1 MDHNDDA
8 LPPPSVANAESIV
21 NGIQQC
27 QLAME
32 ESRLSL
38 RPIMAIME
46 EQLQADDDKI
56 KDYSDGK
63 IVQDCLGAVE
73 RIFGSIG
80 VLISRLADGGLILL
94 DDQGNPQGESSKD
107 NRDDVYL
114 LMASNCIAKASGFIG
129 HQCFTLLEGDSM
141 IDDGPLDDYTRGHG
155 EEEHH
160 SLPVQPCM
168 ARLTELTLRILQ
180 TEMTIVAPG
189 NCSSEEISF
198 SSLIEAY
205 ADYQRRCVRT
215 RSKPSITSLAELRRI
230 AASQGCYVSDILDE
244 ERRRQQFDT
253 GIHLGDDDNGEDSES
268 CEGGTARGQPHA
280 QAMTVILGEASSLMQ
295 PLAAWRDALA
305 PTSEGDNELCLQIQR
320 LCQESVETLDNEA
333 QTLAT
338 TVGSWFVADQSGL
351 ANLEQS
357 TEDDT
362 HTRSDLLSIESSL
375 EEMAFMC
382 QVVARYCEFSKQM
395 VPSNGPGTSK
405 LQDLLTENSLHY
417 STLETRLATMQ
428 FRQALSL
435 ASPQLIELGRP
446 ALQVPSIVEDAH
458 YICVRAIERAS
469 GTRSEQAIWTVGH
482 FVCEIWGANE
492 SKGVY
497 NALMEGIGCV
507 GDSSTH
513 ENSAN
518 DSTTTSPAKIDNAF
532 AAALLEAVDGGGD
545 DQAKPSRSNP
555 NSAPPSGGLSAL
567 FGSRRNGESQQNR
580 IDSELCSLNGIA
592 AASNSCSALSNLF
605 RELVD
610 EKNHEAPSSS
620 RGPGEDSD
628 SSMLTFARDELASH
642 SQSYMR
648 LLKKHVHALVSELC
662 GGDDLFDCDGQL
674 CLQNLRLFIEG
685 EVYSIN
691 SASLSSLESDD
702 RLESAIIGPIR
713 RSKLFEEIAMDKC
726 DAVVVLHIA
735 EAMSTKTSE
744 IILQTLLRGCC
755 QFNEWGAMLLSKQV
769 RLLQNVYCELV
780 LEIANSSET
789 ASAPVNTAS
798 VLQQFEKVKQAVS
811 ILQLEKPS
819 DWLSF
824 SYKVGDSDDTN
835 LTTHEIEK
843 IMNLRDDFNEEAIAR
858 VCIQIAS

>member
-1 MDHNDDA
+1 MENDA
-8 LPPPSVANAESIV
+8 TPYPSAANAESIV
-21 NGIQQC
+21 DGIQQC

-38 RPIMAIME
+38 RPIMATME
-46 EQLQADDDKI
+46 ADEQLPADET

-63 IVQDCLGAVE
+63 IAHDCLGAVE
-73 RIFGSIG
+73 HIFGSIG
-80 VLISRLADGGLILL
+80 VLISRLADGGLISL
-94 DDQGNPQGESSKD
+94 DEQGNPQGESSKH

-114 LMASNCIAKASGFIG
+114 LMASNCITKAAGFVG
-129 HQCFTLLEGDSM
+129 HHCFTLLEGDSM
-141 IDDGPLDDYTRGHG
+141 IDDGPLDDYTNGHG
-155 EEEHH
+155 QEEH

-168 ARLTELTLRILQ
+168 ARLAELTLRILHI
-180 TEMTIVAPG
+180 EATIVASDNG
-189 NCSSEEISF
+189 SSKEF
-198 SSLIEAY
+198 SPESLIEAY

-215 RSKPSITSLAELRRI
+215 RSKSSITSLAELRRI
-230 AASQGCYVSDILDE
+230 ATNQGCHVSDILDE
-244 ERRRQQFDT
+244 ERRRQQFDADL
-253 GIHLGDDDNGEDSES
+253 HSEDDENDEDPTEG
-268 CEGGTARGQPHA
+268 CEGGTARRQPHA
-280 QAMTVILGEASSLMQ
+280 QAITVILGEASSLMQ

-333 QTLAT
+333 QTLAS

-357 TEDDT
+357 TANDT

-382 QVVARYCEFSKQM
+382 QVVARYCEFSKQTL
-395 VPSNGPGTSK
+395 PRSDPCISK

-492 SKGVY
+492 SEGIY

-507 GDSSTH
+507 GDSLTH
-513 ENSAN
+513 ENGAN
-518 DSTTTSPAKIDNAF
+518 DMPITPAKVDNAF
-532 AAALLEAVDGGGD
+532 AAALLDAVDDGGD
-545 DQAKPSRSNP
+545 DQANPSRSNP

-567 FGSRRNGESQQNR
+567 FGGRSNGQSQQKTIN
-580 IDSELCSLNGIA
+580 SELCALNGIA

-605 RELVD
+605 GELVD
-610 EKNHEAPSSS
+610 ENTQEPPSSPS
-620 RGPGEDSD
+620 RVPGGDSD
-628 SSMLTFARDELASH
+628 SSMLTLARDEMCSH
-642 SQSYMR
+642 SQSYTL
-648 LLKKHVHALVSELC
+648 LLKKHAHALVSELC
-662 GGDDLFDCDGQL
+662 GGDDLFDCDGGL

-685 EVYSIN
+685 EVYNIN

-713 RSKLFEEIAMDKC
+713 SSKVFEEIAMDKC
-726 DAVVVLHIA
+726 EAVVVLQIA
-735 EAMSTKTSE
+735 EAMSSKTSE
-744 IILQTLLRGCC
+744 IILQTLLRGDCR
-755 QFNEWGAMLLSKQV
+755 FNEWGAMLLSKQV
-769 RLLQNVYCELV
+769 RLLQNVFCELV

-789 ASAPVNTAS
+789 ATAPVNTAP

-824 SYKVGDSDDTN
+824 SYEVGDSDETN

-843 IMNLRDDFNEEAIAR
+843 IMNLRDDFSEEAIAR
-858 VCIQIAS
+858 VCIQMAS

>member
-1 MDHNDDA
+1 MENGPT
-8 LPPPSVANAESIV
+8 PPPSVVNAESIV
-21 NGIQQC
+21 DGIQQC

-38 RPIMAIME
+38 LPIMTIME
-46 EQLQADDDKI
+46 ADDEQLPADRI
-56 KDYSDGK
+56 KDCSDGK
-63 IVQDCLGAVE
+63 IVHDCLAAVE
-73 RIFGSIG
+73 RIIGSFG
-80 VLISRLADGGLILL
+80 VLLSRLADSGLILL
-94 DDQGNPQGESSKD
+94 DEQGNPQGESSKH

-114 LMASNCIAKASGFIG
+114 LMASNCIAKASGFVG

-141 IDDGPLDDYTRGHG
+141 IDDGPLDDYTKGGQG
-155 EEEHH
+155 EEEHE

-180 TEMTIVAPG
+180 TETTIVAAG
-189 NCSSEEISF
+189 NRSSGEISAT
-198 SSLIEAY
+198 SLIEAY
-205 ADYQRRCVRT
+205 ADYQRRCVRA
-215 RSKPSITSLAELRRI
+215 RSKSSITSLAELRRI
-230 AASQGCYVSDILDE
+230 ATSQGCHVSDILDE
-244 ERRRQQFDT
+244 ERMRQQFDT
-253 GIHLGDDDNGEDSES
+253 GIHSEDDDNEEGG
-268 CEGGTARGQPHA
+268 EGGTTRGQPHA
-280 QAMTVILGEASSLMQ
+280 QAITVILGEASSLMQ

-305 PTSEGDNELCLQIQR
+305 PTSEGANELCLQIQR

-357 TEDDT
+357 TEDET

-382 QVVARYCEFSKQM
+382 QVVARYCEFSKQT
-395 VPSNGPGTSK
+395 VQNNGPGTSK

-446 ALQVPSIVEDAH
+446 ALQVPSIVEDSH

-482 FVCEIWGANE
+482 FVCEIWGASE

-497 NALMEGIGCV
+497 NALMEGIGSI

-513 ENSAN
+513 GNSAN
-518 DSTTTSPAKIDNAF
+518 ESTATTPTKIDNAF
-532 AAALLEAVDGGGD
+532 AAALLEAVDGDGD
-545 DQAKPSRSNP
+545 DQVEPSRSNP

-567 FGSRRNGESQQNR
+567 FGSRSNVGECQQRR
-580 IDSELCSLNGIA
+580 IDSELCALNGIA

-605 RELVD
+605 GELVD
-610 EKNHEAPSSS
+610 EKNREAPPSSS
-620 RGPGEDSD
+620 RGAGKDSD

-642 SQSYMR
+642 SQSYKS
-648 LLKKHVHALVSELC
+648 LLNKRVQALVSELC

-674 CLQNLRLFIEG
+674 CLQNLRLFIKG
-685 EVYSIN
+685 EVYNIN

-713 RSKLFEEIAMDKC
+713 RSKVFEEIAMDKC
-726 DAVVVLHIA
+726 DAVVVLLIA
-735 EAMSTKTSE
+735 ETMSSKTSE
-744 IILQTLLRGCC
+744 IILQTLLRGGCR
-755 QFNEWGAMLLSKQV
+755 FNEWGAMLLSKQV
-769 RLLQNVYCELV
+769 RLLQNVFCDLV
-780 LEIANSSET
+780 LEVANGSET
-789 ASAPVNTAS
+789 ATPVNTAS
-798 VLQQFEKVKQAVS
+798 VPQQFEKVKQAVS

-824 SYKVGDSDDTN
+824 SYKVGDSDDLN
-835 LTTHEIEK
+835 LSTHELEK
-843 IMNLRDDFNEEAIAR
+843 IMNLRDDFSEEAIAR
-858 VCIQIAS
+858 VCIQIS